1 MGPEDDSVLNEKL
14 QVRGI
19 DKLRIAD
26 ASVMPRIPNAAL
38 HAPSMMIGEKA
49 AALIKGE
56 FI

>member
-1 MGPEDDSVLNEKL
+1 
-14 QVRGI
+14 
-19 DKLRIAD
+19 
-26 ASVMPRIPNAAL
+26 MPRIPNAAL

>member
-1 MGPEDDSVLNEKL
+1 MGPEDDAVLNEKL

-19 DKLRIAD
+19 EKRRVAD

-56 FI
+56 LI